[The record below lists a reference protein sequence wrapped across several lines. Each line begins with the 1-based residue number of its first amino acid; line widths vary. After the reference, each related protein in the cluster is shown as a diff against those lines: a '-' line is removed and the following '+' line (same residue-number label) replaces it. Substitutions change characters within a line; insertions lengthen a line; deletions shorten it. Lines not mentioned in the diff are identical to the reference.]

1 MLVFNV
7 RGAFDGVGAVFHQK
21 IVIVVKVMRLRSF
34 NVRSKIPQSKESR
47 LQSLKLAPII
57 ANPLTLSS
65 NSFIFSIK
73 NLS

>member
-34 NVRSKIPQSKESR
+34 NVRS
-47 LQSLKLAPII
+47 
-57 ANPLTLSS
+57 
-65 NSFIFSIK
+65 
-73 NLS
+73 